1 MEAGPPRSRHGDPVT
16 PAGTTGRG
24 IAPSFRRVA
33 GFLSAAGIAVVFAL
47 FVFGVA
53 MRYLFDRP
61 VGFVDEA
68 VTLISVWST
77 FWTAAFVLKWPE
89 HIAFDVVY
97 AHVAPPAQR
106 ALLLAGATGFVILM
120 GAAMPGMIDYTLFLW
135 RERTDVMLLRLDW
148 VYAVFPAFFAIIL
161 LRFVIVLRRL
171 VGADWRAE
179 VAHWSGAD
187 LDGDDDATA
196 PKAPE
201 GGA

>member
-1 MEAGPPRSRHGDPVT
+1 VT
-16 PAGTTGRG
+16 AAGTRGRG
-24 IAPSFRRVA
+24 IAPSFRRAA

-61 VGFVDEA
+61 VSFVDEA

-97 AHVAPPAQR
+97 ANVAAPAQR
-106 ALLLAGATGFVILM
+106 VLLLAGATGFVILM
-120 GAAMPGMIDYTLFLW
+120 GAAMPGMVDYTLFLW

-148 VYAVFPAFFAIIL
+148 VYAVFPAFFAVML
-161 LRFVIVLRRL
+161 LRFVLVLRRL
-171 VGADWRAE
+171 VGTGWRAE

-187 LDGDDDATA
+187 LDGEDGPDTTHN
-196 PKAPE
+196 PSE